1 MRCNPFVTNIMVSK
15 LSTCPRCNKN
25 RVIDLGD
32 TIECTICNLEFQKDD
47 LLNLDQDQ
55 ILSVQEK
62 LSFFRSIKNN
72 E

>member
-1 MRCNPFVTNIMVSK
+1 MVLK

-25 RVIDLGD
+25 KVIDLGD

-62 LSFFRSIKNN
+62 LSFVRSIKNN

>member
-1 MRCNPFVTNIMVSK
+1 MVSK
-15 LSTCPRCNKN
+15 FKTCPRCQQNK
-25 RVIDLGD
+25 VIDLGE
-32 TIECTICNLEFQKDD
+32 TIECTICHLEFQKED

-62 LSFFRSIKNN
+62 LSFIRSVKKQ